1 MRTSAL
7 FTLGNSKD
15 LKFEDCSFEA
25 LNDHSERVVNAAA
38 NALGK
43 SKSPKA
49 FDALVKLKDKP
60 SWKSQSLIA
69 ALNGLKEL
77 GDPRG
82 VAVAYEALANVQ
94 LPRWHLATPI
104 WDYPVAAADTGG
116 FG

>member
-1 MRTSAL
+1 
-7 FTLGNSKD
+7 
-15 LKFEDCSFEA
+15 LKLVSEA
-25 LNDHSERVVNAAA
+25 LNDSSQRVVNAAA

-82 VAVAYEALANVQ
+82 VAIAYEALANVQ
-94 LPRWHLATPI
+94 LPRWHLATHLGLSGRSSRNT
-104 WDYPVAAADTGG
+104 VA